1 MIFTAE
7 YRCLEFEPLLFF
19 RPALGGGESR
29 SRGVAVGMDAVGD
42 ADFRFGMLYSGDFA
56 RYSNA
61 PGVFDCFLQS
71 TQKRLVLSSHKLL
84 VFDKTR
90 ASVLAERPRNVKRS
104 LVADVAFILHFL
116 GRRMLHIF
124 RKLIKRN
131 SCTIFAVFCFG
142 PAL

>member
-1 MIFTAE
+1 MQLVMQIFVLACCTLAISQDTVMP
-7 YRCLEFEPLLFF
+7 LESLILL
-19 RPALGGGESR
+19 PS
-29 SRGVAVGMDAVGD
+29 VDPK
-42 ADFRFGMLYSGDFA
+42 
-56 RYSNA
+56 A
-61 PGVFDCFLQS
+61 PGFELAQV
-71 TQKRLVLSSHKLL
+71 LL
-84 VFDKTR
+84 VFDETR

-104 LVADVAFILHFL
+104 LVANVAFILHFL

>member
-1 MIFTAE
+1 MGGFGQDVGVTHS
-7 YRCLEFEPLLFF
+7 LF
-19 RPALGGGESR
+19 
-29 SRGVAVGMDAVGD
+29 D
-42 ADFRFGMLYSGDFA
+42 
-56 RYSNA
+56 
-61 PGVFDCFLQS
+61 
-71 TQKRLVLSSHKLL
+71 VLDVVVL
-84 VFDKTR
+84 
-90 ASVLAERPRNVKRS
+90 ASVVLAPVRLLHNCVDPSPIFFGPLDNNVLTFESNIRHVRTIANKLIVIGRNTRSLVADVAERPRNVKRS

>member
-61 PGVFDCFLQS
+61 PGVFDFA
-71 TQKRLVLSSHKLL
+71 SS
-84 VFDKTR
+84 VDPQAPGFE
-90 ASVLAERPRNVKRS
+90 LAQV
-104 LVADVAFILHFL
+104 VGV
-116 GRRMLHIF
+116 
-124 RKLIKRN
+124 
-131 SCTIFAVFCFG
+131 
-142 PAL
+142 